1 MTTRI
6 ASILRSISVAEEK
19 CEFIIRSV
27 IVGMRIR
34 SLRTPGPVD
43 TTSLLRPASNRTGFS
58 ALALF
63 ARKTGEA
70 SVENG

>member
-6 ASILRSISVAEEK
+6 ASVLRSISGAEEK

-34 SLRTPGPVD
+34 SLRTPRAGRHHIVAAP
-43 TTSLLRPASNRTGFS
+43 GF
-58 ALALF
+58 
-63 ARKTGEA
+63 KP
-70 SVENG
+70 NGL